1 MTEPYDIDD
10 PGEAMPA
17 PVRAAFREALPRDL
31 ARARDAFAR
40 GAPAE
45 VFGAAHDIKGQAPL
59 FGYGLIGA
67 VAHATAELSRGRA
80 AFDDARR
87 DAVAAHLDALETL
100 IANDIAGGGGELG
113 RALLE
118 ELEIRRRG
126 L

>member
-1 MTEPYDIDD
+1 MSEPRDIDD
-10 PGEAMPA
+10 PGEDMPDA
-17 PVRAAFREALPRDL
+17 LRAAFRAALPRDL
-31 ARARDAFAR
+31 ARAREAFAC
-40 GAPAE
+40 GAPAA

-59 FGYGLIGA
+59 FGYGLLGA
-67 VAHATAELSRGRA
+67 VAHALAELSRGRA
-80 AFDDARR
+80 GFDDARR